1 MGELRFQRARIRR
14 LLHQPLS
21 IGQGEGTVRS
31 ELDVDPAAS
40 VLFELGWVVV
50 RSELEGDSDLP
61 LDRALTTLNQI
72 VGLGLLPGSR

>member
-50 RSELEGDSDLP
+50 LSELP